1 MLAIVAVIVAG
12 VVVVAC
18 FGVLVWRAEHVI
30 TAVLQHQQARDD
42 RRMQLEEQ
50 VKLAPPKKAAL
61 PPDLAILA
69 DQENEPWAREQVRA
83 AIQDEYEATGDWDDV
98 RNRLLGA
105 R

>member
-1 MLAIVAVIVAG
+1 MHWIALAL
-12 VVVVAC
+12 VVCTGMGLYFVERIARL
-18 FGVLVWRAEHVI
+18 FLE
-30 TAVLQHQQARDD
+30 HQQTRDD

-50 VKLAPPKKAAL
+50 VKLAPPKKAVL
-61 PPDLAILA
+61 PPDLAMIA
-69 DQENEPWAREQVRA
+69 DQENEPWARDQVRA